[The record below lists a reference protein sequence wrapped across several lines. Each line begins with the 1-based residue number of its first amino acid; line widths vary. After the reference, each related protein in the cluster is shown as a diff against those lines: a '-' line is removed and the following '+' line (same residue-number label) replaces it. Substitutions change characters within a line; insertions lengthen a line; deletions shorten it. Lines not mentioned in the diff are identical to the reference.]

1 MGGTAMTR
9 RRLTG
14 NEPEWVTER
23 GRATDSGCAWVA
35 GEQRCQLPV
44 EWSPC
49 VPGGRG
55 WCSWHAQFKGLSGAG
70 SSRRAAEDFEEF
82 CRWWED
88 WYGPK
93 AQIPYCAL
101 WSHHVP
107 GELWALM
114 HGNPVKLSSPTACRV
129 PSCPHRA
136 WPPFT
141 GTPKEAMREMR
152 QLLDH
157 VVEKIIAP

>member
-1 MGGTAMTR
+1 MGASDLPPALLAMTAPMAAS
-9 RRLTG
+9 TA
-14 NEPEWVTER
+14 
-23 GRATDSGCAWVA
+23 RASLACSSAPQPRPRAKDTTKSTA
-35 GEQRCQLPV
+35 GF
-44 EWSPC
+44 WKAAS
-49 VPGGRG
+49 
-55 WCSWHAQFKGLSGAG
+55 AG
-70 SSRRAAEDFEEF
+70 SSRRAVEEFDEF

-157 VVEKIIAP
+157 VVEKIVAP